1 MTFWTLFPPKRPTL
15 SKTTLDL
22 LLILGLMVLFY
33 GQPLLNPFRMSYGG
47 DGMSLFL
54 PALTHYRHAVF
65 NGVIPLWN
73 SSTWL
78 GAPFLATFQAGVL
91 YPPQILT
98 LFFKSAPAA
107 LNFSLFCSLVWLAFG
122 AYFLGWRTLEL
133 DRFASVFM
141 AITLGCCGFVGAHT
155 DHVNQLAALSWVP
168 WILAES
174 LILVRRP
181 NLKSTLLLAFFQAM
195 QILAGHPQYV
205 AYTLIYLTGLLVCYC
220 VYFYHR
226 RKTEPFPVRGM
237 ACLAA
242 GIVLG
247 LGLASAQ
254 ILPAQELATL
264 SVRPMDDS
272 NRMFVGSF
280 PPNHLITLLAPQTYG
295 NPATGLHEAFHEKNT
310 YDYPYSEFTCYVGLA
325 TPLFALLAVCLLI
338 REFAVRAFMVLT
350 LVSLL
355 IAFGDN
361 VCNGLPYRFLMLL
374 LPGGEGF
381 RVPARFL
388 FFSTLSLAVLAAIGF
403 NQTLR
408 YLSERRRIQDKTLK
422 LICLLI
428 LSVVLFDLYLFS
440 RNQGFR
446 FNDTDM
452 ILEDRGIVADYLLK
466 HPGEY
471 RVFHL
476 TSEVQYDLEE
486 NQFQAYRERKK
497 MGALLQDQRLQ
508 PNLNTLWGVDAIN
521 GYEEGLL
528 PSLNFRAFID
538 SDNPR
543 DLMGQFTRNLRRLPP
558 DTQLMGL
565 LNVRYLVCDQPL
577 NYTHLRHIL
586 KVFPLDIQDLL
597 GIRNLNVLSREVLTD
612 AQLES
617 LLGHLYA
624 LMTQKT
630 DKQRPDRFDRIDM
643 RIFNSI
649 PDEKL
654 EKLHLKLITVQSFR
668 PWNAEQAD
676 EFERL
681 PICQKQ
687 VALYE
692 NLDYLPRFS
701 WKTALQSFCNLSAL
715 DVPPLPSS
723 MIPRSVTHPNY
734 SYLLE
739 GALQADASGS
749 TPTLSTFLKAGD
761 TDTLNIKRIAGSP
774 NGYFVEKSAETSD
787 ELLMNEAPFPGWV
800 CRWDNESSPLRR
812 VNSAM
817 MGVSVPE
824 GPARLRILYEPFCF
838 RLGLFLSCCFVL
850 AVSCAASFLP
860 FKQAARRGALMVGRQ
875 AQHLTTLLREA
886 LEDYRRNRKTGNF
899 STPKKSA

>member
-22 LLILGLMVLFY
+22 LLILGLMALFY
-33 GQPLLNPFRMSYGG
+33 GQPLLNPLRMSYGG

-73 SSTWL
+73 SGTWL

-122 AYFLGWRTLEL
+122 AYFLGWRTLDL

-141 AITLGCCGFVGAHT
+141 AIVLGCCGFVGAHT
-155 DHVNQLAALSWVP
+155 DHVNQLATLSWVP

-174 LILVRRP
+174 LILIRRP

-205 AYTLIYLTGLLVCYC
+205 AYTLIYLMCLLICYC

-226 RKTEPFPVRGM
+226 RKTELFPVRGM

-242 GIVLG
+242 GVFLG
-247 LGLASAQ
+247 VGLASAQ
-254 ILPAQELATL
+254 ILPSQELANL
-264 SVRPMDDS
+264 SVRPMDDP

-280 PPNHLITLLAPQTYG
+280 PPNHLITLLMPQTYG
-295 NPATGLHEAFHEKNT
+295 NPATGLHEAFHEKNV
-310 YDYPYSEFTCYVGLA
+310 YHYPYSEVTCYAGLA
-325 TPLFALLAVCLLI
+325 TLAFALLAVCLLI

-355 IAFGDN
+355 IAFGEN
-361 VCNGLPYRFLMLL
+361 VCNGLPYRFLMML

-388 FFSTLSLAVLAAIGF
+388 FFVTLSLAVLAAIGF
-403 NQTLR
+403 NQTVH
-408 YLSERRRIQDKTLK
+408 YLSERRRIQDKTVK

-428 LSVVLFDLYLFS
+428 LCVVLFDLYLFS
-440 RNQGFR
+440 RNQAFR

-452 ILEDRGIVADYLLK
+452 ILEDRGIVTDYLLT
-466 HPGEY
+466 HPGEH

-486 NQFQAYRERKK
+486 NQFLIHRERKK
-497 MGALLQDQRLQ
+497 MGALLQNQRLQ
-508 PNLNTLWGVDAIN
+508 PNLNTLWGIDAIN

-538 SDNPR
+538 ADNPR
-543 DLMGQFTRNLRRLPP
+543 DIMGRFTRNLRSLPP
-558 DTQLMGL
+558 DPHLMGL
-565 LNVRYLVCDQPL
+565 LNVRYLLCDQPL
-577 NYTHLRHIL
+577 SYTHLRHIL
-586 KVFPLDIQDLL
+586 KLLPLDLQEQL
-597 GIRNLNVLSREVLTD
+597 GIRNLNVLSGRVLTD

-617 LLGHLYA
+617 LMGQLYF

-630 DKQRPDRFDRIDM
+630 DKQRPDRFDKIDM
-643 RIFNSI
+643 RIFSAVS
-649 PDEKL
+649 DEKL
-654 EKLHLKLITVQSFR
+654 SQMHLKLIAVQSFR
-668 PWNAEQAD
+668 PWNTEQSD
-676 EFERL
+676 EFELL
-681 PICQKQ
+681 PVCQKQ

-701 WKTALQSFCNLSAL
+701 WKSALQNFCDLSAL
-715 DVPPLPSS
+715 DVPPRPDS
-723 MIPRSVTHPNY
+723 MIPRSVTQPNLT
-734 SYLLE
+734 YLRE

-749 TPTLSTFLKAGD
+749 TPTLSALLKSGD
-761 TDTLNIKRIAGSP
+761 ADTLNIKRIAGSP
-774 NGYFVEKSAETSD
+774 NGYLVEKSVETAD
-787 ELLMNEAPFPGWV
+787 ELILNEAPFPGWV
-800 CRWDNESSPLRR
+800 CRWENEALPLKR

-817 MGVSVPE
+817 MGVSIPE
-824 GPARLRILYEPFCF
+824 GPSRVRIQYEPFSF
-838 RLGLFLSCCFVL
+838 RLGLFISCCFVL
-850 AVSCAASFLP
+850 LVSCAASFLP
-860 FKQAARRGALMVGRQ
+860 FKQAARRGAVIVGRQ
-875 AQHLTTLLREA
+875 AQHLAALLRGA
-886 LEDYRRNRKTGNF
+886 LEDHRRNRQSGNF
-899 STPKKSA
+899 STPGKSG